1 MGELLI
7 NGKDALSTW
16 GVRMGNGFI
25 DALDSPLS
33 TKEYI
38 ENESRMENGKRI
50 LAKNVK
56 LASRVV
62 TLPFTIEGSSQLDYQ
77 SKKKSFES
85 ELYNGYLTVQVPGN
99 SSDIFK
105 LYYKGQSS
113 SYGQNK
119 ERTFGKFSAKF
130 EEANPDDRQ

>member
-33 TKEYI
+33 TKDYI

-56 LASRVV
+56 IASRVV
-62 TLPFTIEGSSQLDYQ
+62 TLPFTIEGSSQSDYQ

-85 ELYNGYLTVQVPGN
+85 ELYNGYLTVQIPGN
-99 SSDIFK
+99 SSDVFK

-130 EEANPDDRQ
+130 EEANPIDRQ